1 MQLLLSEDYAM
12 YWLDI
17 AAIGVLFVFGIMG
30 FSGLL
35 NRLRGLVF
43 GIFLGAV
50 IIGMTPY
57 AITKFDTNAQIDLER
72 SFIMRYFDKFVPIS
86 IRSKYQGKIVN
97 SDRSLLT
104 KRNND

>member
-1 MQLLLSEDYAM
+1 M

-17 AAIGVLFVFGIMG
+17 VAVSTIIVFGILG
-30 FSGLL
+30 FSGWL

-57 AITKFDTNAQIDLER
+57 SLTKFDTNAQIDLEK
-72 SFIMRYFDKFVPIS
+72 SIIMKYFDKYAPGP
-86 IRSKYQGKIVN
+86 IRSKFQEKVVS
-97 SDRSLLT
+97 SD
-104 KRNND
+104 N

>member
-1 MQLLLSEDYAM
+1 M

-35 NRLRGLVF
+35 NRLRGLIF
-43 GIFLGAV
+43 GIFLGAI

-57 AITKFDTNAQIDLER
+57 ALTKFDTNAQVDLEK
-72 SFIMRYFDKFVPIS
+72 SIIMKYFDKFVPIS
-86 IRSKYQGKIVN
+86 FRSKYHGRVVS
-97 SDRSLLT
+97 SD
-104 KRNND
+104 N

>member
-1 MQLLLSEDYAM
+1 M

-17 AAIGVLFVFGIMG
+17 AAIGIIFVFGIMG

-35 NRLRGLVF
+35 NRLRGLMF

-57 AITKFDTNAQIDLER
+57 ALTKFDTNAQIDLEK
-72 SFIMRYFDKFVPIS
+72 SIIMRYFDKFVPIS
-86 IRSKYQGKIVN
+86 IRSKYQEKLAS
-97 SDRSLLT
+97 SDGSLLS
-104 KRNND
+104 KRNNN